1 MADTHVSPKSAGS
14 TWKWQVCREWRR
26 FPSQNRGEHA
36 VGGREEGGS
45 EQQSET
51 EENVEL
57 GDITHALCHSPP
69 GKSESHDRVPPKSG
83 AQAGRPPHCLE
94 PPGRDDHYIRT
105 QCWWGSLSRSWEIS
119 FRGPRRPVSNPT
131 GRLPHL
137 LRREL
142 DLRLVRRTLNRQYKL
157 WVRIDRYIFV
167 RKKNLI
173 TLLITISS

>member
-1 MADTHVSPKSAGS
+1 MSARNLQAAPENGKSAANGD
-14 TWKWQVCREWRR
+14 VFHLRI
-26 FPSQNRGEHA
+26 
-36 VGGREEGGS
+36 GGACGWGRDEGGS

-157 WVRIDRYIFV
+157 
-167 RKKNLI
+167 
-173 TLLITISS
+173 